1 MSTWNRS
8 FAASLLERSCTQCQ
22 AARDGG
28 FVPIAIAIE
37 HFAPHQHLLV
47 FLTAAVAILPLAGWM
62 GRATEHL
69 AEQTGEGVGGLLNA
83 TFGNAAELII
93 AFAAL
98 RAGLHDVVKA
108 SIAGSIIG
116 NILLVLGAAMFAG
129 GLRHSEQTYNAAGTR
144 SQATLLT
151 LSAIALVLPAA
162 YSGAVGRRITEGV
175 TGLAA
180 DLAHDVVLLSASI
193 AVVLLAVYVLF
204 LVYSLITHRALF
216 AGSVEH
222 ETAAAGPPPWRLQ
235 KSLAILAVATVAIAW
250 VSEILV
256 GAIEPTA
263 HALGLSNVFVGVFV
277 VAILGNAAEHAS
289 AITAAMKNRMDLA
302 LAIAIGSSVQ
312 VALFVAPVLVIAS
325 LWVGP
330 APMDLV
336 FSGGLVLAVLLS
348 VLITG
353 QVAGDGRSDW
363 LRGVLLLA
371 VYLIFGLAFLFVP
384 SVPGH

>member
-1 MSTWNRS
+1 MFNW
-8 FAASLLERSCTQCQ
+8 LLI
-22 AARDGG
+22 
-28 FVPIAIAIE
+28 FVPAAIALE
-37 HFAPHQHLLV
+37 HFAPQQHLFV
-47 FLTAAVAILPLAGWM
+47 FLAAAVAILPLAGWM
-62 GRATEHL
+62 SRATEQI
-69 AEQTGEGVGGLLNA
+69 AERTGEGIGGLLNA

-108 SIAGSIIG
+108 SIAGSIVG
-116 NILLVLGAAMFAG
+116 NILLVLGASMLAG
-129 GLRHSEQTYNAAGTR
+129 GLRHKEQSYNALGAR

-151 LSAIALVLPAA
+151 LSAIALVSPAA
-162 YSGAVGRRITEGV
+162 YAYSGGIGKRITEGMS
-175 TGLAA
+175 GLANG
-180 DLAHDVVLLSASI
+180 LEHKVVLLSVAIS
-193 AVVLLAVYVLF
+193 VVLLAVYALF
-204 LVYSLITHRALF
+204 LVFSLITHKALF

-222 ETAAAGPPPWRLQ
+222 ATGAAGPAPWPLR
-235 KSLAILAVATVAIAW
+235 KSLSILAAATAAIAW

-263 HALGLSNVFVGVFV
+263 HEIGLSNVFVGVFV

-289 AITAAMKNRMDLA
+289 AITAAMRNRMDLS

-312 VALFVAPVLVIAS
+312 VALFVAPVLVLAS

-330 APMDLV
+330 SPMNLV
-336 FSGGLVLAVLLS
+336 FPGGLVLTVLLS

-363 LRGVLLLA
+363 LRGVQLLA
-371 VYLIFGLAFLFVP
+371 VYLIFGLAFYFVP
-384 SVPGH
+384 GVNGQ